1 MCYDPKA
8 IISNDFAYGK
18 GLYNPYLVSYTTAIY
33 VPVPIVNYNDGD
45 AFSMVQQT
53 SIC

>member
-45 AFSMVQQT
+45 AFSMAKQT